1 MLALLAGLALADASV
16 VTLALPP
23 ILRELDTTV
32 GGVAAVIAVYTLV
45 LAPGVLL
52 GDRVAGRRWAAS
64 AGAAVFAVG
73 SLGSGLAG
81 SLSVLLAFRAVQAA
95 GAALLLPAAF
105 RRLDGA
111 GAGRRLWLGATVFGT
126 AAGPALGGVLTQALG
141 WRGGF
146 LLPGPRGGGGGAG
159 RRPPPGP

>member
-64 AGAAVFAVG
+64 GGAAVFAVG

-81 SLSVLLAFRAVQAA
+81 SLGVLLAFRAVQAA

-111 GAGRRLWLGATVFGT
+111 GAGRRLWLGGAGVGT
-126 AAGPALGGVLTQALG
+126 AAGPGPGGG
-141 WRGGF
+141 PR
-146 LLPGPRGGGGGAG
+146 PGPGRGGGV
-159 RRPPPGP
+159 PPAA

>member
-1 MLALLAGLALADASV
+1 MLALLAALALADASV

-23 ILRELDTTV
+23 LLRELDTTV
-32 GGVAAVIAVYTLV
+32 QGVAAVIGVYTLV

-52 GDRVAGRRWAAS
+52 GDRVAGRRGAAS
-64 AGAAVFAVG
+64 VGALVFAAG

-81 SLSVLLAFRAVQAA
+81 SLAGLLFFPAVQAV

-111 GAGRRLWLGATVFGT
+111 GAGRQLWLGATVFG
-126 AAGPALGGVLTQALG
+126 AAVGPAPGGGVPPGLA
-141 WRGGF
+141 WAGGF
-146 LLPGPRGGGGGAG
+146 PLLQ
-159 RRPPPGP
+159 